1 MQFKLRAYESEEDYW
16 RLRSF
21 LRRVYIANG
30 RNEYSWQTARL
41 DYWWWFGNPELEHY
55 RFEDVI
61 WIWEDEAGEIAAF
74 LTPES
79 HAMAYLNV
87 DPARRS
93 AELETA
99 MLETAELRLAE
110 PDKDGKCKVTAWAH
124 ADDRMRQD
132 ILQARGYVK
141 GDWPEYQRR
150 RSLDGPLPEAKPLDG
165 YVVRSLGEIDEVPAR
180 SWVSWRAFHPDGAE
194 SDYIGWEWYL
204 SIQRCPLYRRDLDLV
219 VAAADG
225 TLAAFCTVWFDDMT
239 RTGYFEPVGV
249 APECQGRGLGKA
261 IMCEGLRRLKHLGG
275 AYATVTGFSDA
286 ANALYASLMSPEYLL
301 MERWAKS
308 F

>member
-16 RLRSF
+16 RLRAF

-30 RNEYSWQTARL
+30 HHEYSWQTSRL

-61 WIWEDEAGEIAAF
+61 WLWEDDAGEIVAF

-93 AELETA
+93 AELEMA

-110 PDKDGKCKVTAWAH
+110 RDETGKCKVTAWAH

-165 YVVRSLGEIDEVPAR
+165 YVMRSLGDVDELPAR
-180 SWVSWRAFHPDGAE
+180 AWVSWRAFHPDGPE
-194 SDYIGWEWYL
+194 EDYIGWKWYP

-225 TLAAFCTVWFDDMT
+225 SLAAFCTVWFDDVT

-261 IMCEGLRRLKHLGG
+261 IMCEGLRRLKQLGG

-286 ANALYASLMSPEYLL
+286 ANALYASVMSREYLL
-301 MERWAKS
+301 MERWEKS